1 MDGRVDDCHSLLQ
14 LGGIWRSYEGVAND
28 AAFHKLVTEMHG
40 FSELMSRNITVE
52 TDL

>member
-1 MDGRVDDCHSLLQ
+1 MDTVTRYSSWAVYGEAM
-14 LGGIWRSYEGVAND
+14 EGVAND